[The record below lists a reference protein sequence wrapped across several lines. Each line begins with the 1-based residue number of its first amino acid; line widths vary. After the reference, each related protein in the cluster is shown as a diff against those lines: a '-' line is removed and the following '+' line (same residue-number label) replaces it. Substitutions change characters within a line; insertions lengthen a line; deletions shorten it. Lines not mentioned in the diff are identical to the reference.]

1 MWTVQEH
8 LDRLKPH
15 HLKAWLKEHL
25 ESEMPLLCIRLEET
39 TAQSLSKWYKKAAQG
54 FIRTSVRL
62 TCAELAR
69 EVLSAPESAS
79 DYYAGELLQLAGG
92 IDANINDDAH
102 ALVAQSTF
110 AGLSKAKQLAV
121 LGIIRKQPHDF
132 AWWIELDDRTGGKL
146 RGVIASCLIDQ
157 SAAEFIS
164 FMPRL
169 GNEDGA
175 DLLITILQID
185 FDDMKITKA
194 SDRETLL
201 QMVRDVLPTCCESI
215 KRAVGEWFEEEGIQ
229 VASTDGS
236 HVTFAASMGAMCGAD
251 DGKPVYDASVSRTH
265 ADGREIGCAK
275 CREMFVAEA
284 KRGRR

>member
-8 LDRLKPH
+8 LDRLNPYQ
-15 HLKAWLKEHL
+15 LKAWLKEHL

-39 TAQSLSKWYKKAAQG
+39 TAQSLRKWYKKAAQG

-62 TCAELAR
+62 ICAELAR
-69 EVLSAPESAS
+69 EFLSAPDAAS
-79 DYYAGELLQLAGG
+79 DYYAGELLELARE
-92 IDANINDDAH
+92 IDADIGTEAH
-102 ALVAQSTF
+102 ALVAQSAF
-110 AGLSKAKQLAV
+110 AALSKSKQVGV
-121 LGIIRKQPHDF
+121 LRIIRKQPHDF
-132 AWWIELDDRTGGKL
+132 AWWMELDQRTGGKL
-146 RGVIASCLIDQ
+146 RNQIASCILDRGL
-157 SAAEFIS
+157 SEFIQ

-169 GNEDGA
+169 TDEEPLGA
-175 DLLITILQID
+175 DILTILLQVRIRHSAD
-185 FDDMKITKA
+185 K
-194 SDRETLL
+194 EQLL
-201 QMVRDVLPTCCESI
+201 QMVREVLPTCCESI

-236 HVTFAASMGAMCGAD
+236 HVSFAAGMGAMCGAED
-251 DGKPVYDASVSRTH
+251 AKPVYDASVSLTH

>member
-15 HLKAWLKEHL
+15 QLKAWLKEHL

-39 TAQSLSKWYKKAAQG
+39 TAQSLIKWYKKAAQG

-69 EVLSAPESAS
+69 EFLTAAEAAS
-79 DYYAGELLQLAGG
+79 DYYAGELLELARE
-92 IDANINDDAH
+92 IDADIGTEAH

-110 AGLSKAKQLAV
+110 AALSKAKQVGV
-121 LGIIRKQPHDF
+121 LRIIRKQPHDF
-132 AWWIELDDRTGGKL
+132 AWWMELDKRTGGKL
-146 RGVIASCLIDQ
+146 RTHIANCIMTWNVD
-157 SAAEFIS
+157 EFIR
-164 FMPRL
+164 FMPQIVDDSDVDTL
-169 GNEDGA
+169 VWV
-175 DLLITILQID
+175 LQLR
-185 FDDMKITKA
+185 MEQ
-194 SDRETLL
+194 REFKSGEKEALL
-201 QMVRDVLPTCCESI
+201 QMVRDVLPTCCDSI

-229 VASTDGS
+229 LNADGS

-251 DGKPVYDASVSRTH
+251 DGKPVYDASVSLTH

-275 CREMFVAEA
+275 CREMFVHSVN
-284 KRGRR
+284 K

>member
-1 MWTVQEH
+1 MTVQDY

-15 HLKAWLKEHL
+15 QLKAWLKERL
-25 ESEMPLLCIRLEET
+25 ADEMPLLCIRLEET
-39 TAQSLSKWYKKAAQG
+39 TAQSLIKWHKKEAVSFMRAL
-54 FIRTSVRL
+54 VRL

-69 EVLSAPESAS
+69 EFLIAPDAAS

-121 LGIIRKQPHDF
+121 LGIIRKQPHDV

-169 GNEDGA
+169 GNDDGA

-201 QMVRDVLPTCCESI
+201 QMVRDVLPTCCDSI
-215 KRAVGEWFEEEGIQ
+215 KRAVGEWFEE
-229 VASTDGS
+229 DG
-236 HVTFAASMGAMCGAD
+236 MPLPEPP
-251 DGKPVYDASVSRTH
+251 K
-265 ADGREIGCAK
+265 
-275 CREMFVAEA
+275 
-284 KRGRR
+284 